1 MAVGKGMTFKMV
13 ARLVTK
19 DFEKGIGKIKRQ
31 LSIFGNFLK
40 GAFTIGSITMF
51 GKAMVEASMEFED
64 AMARVKSVSNATTEE
79 MQMMTAEARKMGETT
94 RYTAT
99 EAAKAM
105 ENLVRNGLSAQQATK
120 ALSSVLQLAQANAI
134 GLDEAAVILTNTL
147 NMFNLSV
154 NEAARVNDVLSST
167 AANTATNVSELYDA
181 LANAAPVAGVLGFSI
196 EEVNAALGALAQRGV
211 KGADAGTQLR
221 MAFVKLTDPTII
233 KKMKEHNLNID
244 EQTIKSEGL
253 AGTLK
258 KLYQAQLSMIQLND
272 IFSQKGAAGM
282 ANLIMAYQQFERVL
296 NITKNSMGTTE
307 RMFGQSMGNMNQEIK
322 VLISVWESF
331 LITMGN
337 KTSGIFVGIVRLLQN
352 LINNFKTVGGT
363 IMNLASVAVPL
374 LSKGI
379 NYLIGRWKAASAAAV
394 AAGTTMKIAMGDVI
408 GIIATLVTWVGTA
421 LVGAYNRSNAAL
433 KEANN
438 QLGETKAKWIETK
451 DELKKIYD
459 QLGPETDE
467 NTMAGIVKR
476 LCEMFPEFADII
488 SESANNTNIEGWK
501 KLKDILGDIAGY
513 QEAMETAKAQEQVY
527 KANVNKFAN
536 NLKEQD
542 DLKINKQLEQQGFT
556 PNERITI
563 FERIAEAIIKNGK
576 DTYQVYQDVR
586 KILSDY
592 NVRVNYD
599 KMTKWLDEQ
608 SNTNGVTYRYIGGKT
623 IGNTRRNNKNI
634 EGAINAQKGAD
645 AAYIDAGIKGF
656 QGLEQAFLNIAADN
670 EFYLKKGYLTQEEFE
685 DKMYDAL
692 QDFIKK
698 VNDKLPVLT
707 KENRDTLEDYKKRY
721 QGAVPGETPD
731 ERKARLEKKARLKTE
746 NESIAKQNAENLSKV
761 YDKWNKAQSKL
772 NSRLKEHF
780 INQEEYN
787 KELDKLNTEY
797 FKQASSLGTLS
808 IDDIFDKEK
817 AGKTLSSM
825 EKWYKDLY
833 EGSQKAVV
841 NTLLES
847 AANEISK
854 GIDEDIKE
862 ADKQFQSKMD
872 EYYKN
877 QKKANEIAD
886 KISSSSTPKKS
897 ERSTLF
903 DFQKSKGDI
912 MSERLDVQKDYV
924 SQIQKYIKDI
934 EDEYDTL
941 GVKSGIVEKALS
953 KWREELIKAQSEA
966 KTLEEVMNFEKIKE
980 AVADLEKEVNQT
992 ALGGLSNLANGMDR
1006 VVRGWSELS
1015 EMMQDEDTTGWDV
1028 FIGVFNEIIQMMETV
1043 SQIFDT
1049 IDQLSKLTDTLSG
1062 AQLAQLKAEN
1072 ALYSEQVGLLST
1084 ITALKAGETAA
1095 VKKDTA
1101 AKLTNA
1107 VAGRLE
1113 ASADA
1118 QSSIAGATKS
1128 GAKLPFPAN
1137 LVAIAASVGAVLAAL
1152 SSMSKFAKGGIV
1164 GGSSSVGDKNIIRA
1178 NSGEMILTKGQQST
1192 LFNAIKSGN
1201 LGSGGNVQ
1209 FKIKGTDLIGV
1220 INNTNSK
1227 MRG

>member
-1 MAVGKGMTFKMV
+1 MAGKGMTFKM
-13 ARLVTK
+13 LVQLETK
-19 DFEKGIGKIKRQ
+19 QFQRGIGKIKQQ
-31 LSIFGNFLK
+31 LSTFGNFLK

-64 AMARVKSVSNATTEE
+64 AMARVKSVCNATTEE

-221 MAFVKLTDPTII
+221 MAFVKLTDPAII

-258 KLYQAQLSMIQLND
+258 KLYQAQLSMLQLND

-296 NITKNSMGTTE
+296 NITENSMGTTE

-322 VLISVWESF
+322 VLISIWESF

-379 NYLIGRWKAASAAAV
+379 TYLVTRFKAASAAAV

-408 GIIATLVTWVGTA
+408 GIVATLVTWVGTA

-467 NTMAGIVKR
+467 RTMAGIVNR

-488 SESANNTNIEGWK
+488 SESAKNTKIEGWK
-501 KLKDILGDIAGY
+501 KLRDILGDIAEY
-513 QEAMETAKAQEQVY
+513 QEASDTKKAQQQIY
-527 KANVNKFAN
+527 NANVNKFAN
-536 NLKEQD
+536 TLQNND
-542 DLKINKQLEQQGFT
+542 RLKIDKQLKKIGFT
-556 PNERITI
+556 PNERIAI
-563 FERIAEAIIKNGK
+563 FEQISKAIIENGK
-576 DTYQVYQDVR
+576 NDYQAYQDVK
-586 KILSDY
+586 KILKDY
-592 NVRVNYD
+592 NVKFNYD
-599 KMTKWLDEQ
+599 DLEIWLDDMANPYIKGIDIAR
-608 SNTNGVTYRYIGGKT
+608 SRKTLKRNTD
-623 IGNTRRNNKNI
+623 KNI
-634 EGAINAQKGAD
+634 ENAHQAQKAMQSAD
-645 AAYIDAGIKGF
+645 STMGVTGF
-656 QGLEQAFLNIAADN
+656 RAFKEGFNNILAN
-670 EFYLKKGYLTQEEFE
+670 EEENLKKGYLTQEEFE
-685 DKMYDAL
+685 DKMYDEFQKFL
-692 QDFIKK
+692 KK
-698 VNDKLPVLT
+698 VNQLPTLL
-707 KENRDTLEDYKKRY
+707 KEDGDTLKAYQKRY

-746 NESIAKQNAENLSKV
+746 NESISKQNAENLSKV

-817 AGKTLSSM
+817 GGKTLSSM

-877 QKKANEIAD
+877 QRKANEIAD

-912 MSERLDVQKDYV
+912 LSERLDVQKDYV

-1072 ALYSEQVGLLST
+1072 ALYSEQIGLLST

-1137 LVAIAASVGAVLAAL
+1137 LVAIAAGVGAVLAAL
-1152 SSMSKFAKGGIV
+1152 ASMSKFAKGGIV
-1164 GGSSSVGDKNIIRA
+1164 GGHSSVGDKNIIRA
-1178 NSGEMILTKGQQST
+1178 NSGEMILTKGQQTT

-1201 LGSGGNVQ
+1201 LGGGGNVQ
-1209 FKIKGTDLIGV
+1209 FEIRGDKLVGCIKNYQNKIKG
-1220 INNTNSK
+1220 
-1227 MRG
+1227 

>member
-1 MAVGKGMTFKMV
+1 MAGKGMTFKM
-13 ARLVTK
+13 LVQLETK
-19 DFEKGIGKIKRQ
+19 QFQRGIGKIKQQ
-31 LSIFGNFLK
+31 LSTFGNFLK

-64 AMARVKSVSNATTEE
+64 AMARVKSVCNATTEE

-181 LANAAPVAGVLGFSI
+181 LANAAPVASVLGFNI

-221 MAFVKLTDPTII
+221 MAFVKLTDPAIL
-233 KKMKEHNLNID
+233 KKLKDYNINID
-244 EQTIKSEGL
+244 EQTIKADGL
-253 AGTLK
+253 AGTFR
-258 KLYQAQLSMIQLND
+258 KLYNAQLSMTQLVD

-296 NITKNSMGTTE
+296 NITENSMGTTE

-374 LSKGI
+374 LSKAITG
-379 NYLIGRWKAASAAAV
+379 LVQRWKAASAAAV

-408 GIIATLVTWVGTA
+408 GIVATLVTWVGTA

-467 NTMAGIVKR
+467 NTMAGIVNR

-488 SESANNTNIEGWK
+488 SESAKNTNIEGWK

-513 QEAMETAKAQEQVY
+513 QEAMETAKAQEKVY
-527 KANVNKFAN
+527 KANIRKYASNIQN
-536 NLKEQD
+536 QD
-542 DLKINKQLEQQGFT
+542 LLGIGKQLDKLGFL
-556 PNERITI
+556 PEEINAI
-563 FERIAEAIIKNGK
+563 FNQIAESIVSNNKNYYK
-576 DTYQVYQDVR
+576 AYR
-586 KILSDY
+586 EISKLLSDY
-592 NVRVNYD
+592 SVKFD
-599 KMTKWLDEQ
+599 AEALDTWLD
-608 SNTNGVTYRYIGGKT
+608 I
-623 IGNTRRNNKNI
+623 IRNNSVVKTSKRQKQWDRGEKNKYK
-634 EGAINAQKGAD
+634 EEAINAQKGAD
-645 AAYIDAGIKGF
+645 SAYVDAGLRGF
-656 QGLEQAFLNIAADN
+656 RALEQAFLNIEADN

-692 QDFIKK
+692 QYFIKK
-698 VNDKLPVLT
+698 VQDLP
-707 KENRDTLEDYKKRY
+707 TLSQADGEALQEYQKRY

-746 NESIAKQNAENLSKV
+746 NESISKQNTENLSKV

-817 AGKTLSSM
+817 GGKTLSSM

-877 QKKANEIAD
+877 QRKANEIAD

-912 MSERLDVQKDYV
+912 LSERLDVQKDYV

-1062 AQLAQLKAEN
+1062 AQLKQLKEEN
-1072 ALYSEQVGLLST
+1072 RLYGEQIGL
-1084 ITALKAGETAA
+1084 ITTLKALKGEETAA
-1095 VKKDTA
+1095 EVKDTA

-1107 VAGRLE
+1107 AAGKVE
-1113 ASADA
+1113 AKANA
-1118 QSSIAGATKS
+1118 QSSIAGAANS

-1137 LVAIAASVGAVLAAL
+1137 LVAIAAGVGAVLAAL
-1152 SSMSKFAKGGIV
+1152 ASMSKFAKGGIV

-1178 NSGEMILTKGQQST
+1178 NSGEMILTKGQQTT
-1192 LFNAIKSGN
+1192 LFNAIRSGN
-1201 LGSGGNVQ
+1201 LGSSGGEWKVR
-1209 FKIKGTDLIGV
+1209 GCDLIKV
-1220 INNTNSK
+1220 IDNTRSRMK
-1227 MRG
+1227 G

>member
-19 DFEKGIGKIKRQ
+19 DFEKAIGKMKRQ

-64 AMARVKSVSNATTEE
+64 AMARVKSVCNATTEE

-120 ALSSVLQLAQANAI
+120 TLSSVLQLAQANAI

-181 LANAAPVAGVLGFSI
+181 LANAAPVASVLGFNI

-221 MAFVKLTDPTII
+221 MAFVKLTDPAIL
-233 KKMKEHNLNID
+233 KKLKDYNINID
-244 EQTIKSEGL
+244 EQTIKADGL
-253 AGTLK
+253 AGTFR
-258 KLYQAQLSMIQLND
+258 KLYNAQLSMTQLVD

-296 NITKNSMGTTE
+296 NITENSMGTTE

-379 NYLIGRWKAASAAAV
+379 TYLVTRFKAASAAAV

-408 GIIATLVTWVGTA
+408 GIVATLVTWVGTA

-438 QLGETKAKWIETK
+438 QLGETKAKWIEAK

-467 NTMAGIVKR
+467 NTMAGIVNR

-488 SESANNTNIEGWK
+488 SESAKNTNIEGWK

-513 QEAMETAKAQEQVY
+513 QEAIDTAKAQEKVY
-527 KANVNKFAN
+527 KANIRKYASNIQN
-536 NLKEQD
+536 QD
-542 DLKINKQLEQQGFT
+542 LLGIGKQLDKLGFL
-556 PNERITI
+556 PEEINAI
-563 FERIAEAIIKNGK
+563 FNQIAESIVSNNKNYYK
-576 DTYQVYQDVR
+576 AYR
-586 KILSDY
+586 EISKLLSDY
-592 NVRVNYD
+592 SVKFD
-599 KMTKWLDEQ
+599 AEALDTWLD
-608 SNTNGVTYRYIGGKT
+608 I
-623 IGNTRRNNKNI
+623 IRNNSVVKTSKRQKQWDRGEKNKYK
-634 EGAINAQKGAD
+634 EEAINAQKGAD
-645 AAYIDAGIKGF
+645 SAYVDAGLRGF
-656 QGLEQAFLNIAADN
+656 RALEQAFLNIEADN

-685 DKMYDAL
+685 DKMYDAF

-698 VNDKLPVLT
+698 VKDLP
-707 KENRDTLEDYKKRY
+707 TLSQEDGKALQEYQKRY

-746 NESIAKQNAENLSKV
+746 NESISKQNTENLSKV

-817 AGKTLSSM
+817 GGKTLSSM

-877 QKKANEIAD
+877 QRKANEIAD

-912 MSERLDVQKDYV
+912 LSERLDVQKDYV

-1049 IDQLSKLTDTLSG
+1049 LDQLSKLTDTLSG
-1062 AQLAQLKAEN
+1062 AQLAQLEAEN
-1072 ALYSEQVGLLST
+1072 ALYSEQIGLLST
-1084 ITALKAGETAA
+1084 ITALKAGETSA

-1137 LVAIAASVGAVLAAL
+1137 LVAIAAGVGAVLAAL

-1178 NSGEMILTKGQQST
+1178 NSGEMILTKGQQTT
-1192 LFNAIKSGN
+1192 LFNAIRSGN
-1201 LGSGGNVQ
+1201 LGSSGGEWKVR
-1209 FKIKGTDLIGV
+1209 GCDLIKV
-1220 INNTNSK
+1220 IDNTRSRMK
-1227 MRG
+1227 G

>member
-19 DFEKGIGKIKRQ
+19 DFEKAIGKMKRQ

-64 AMARVKSVSNATTEE
+64 AMARVKSVCNATTEE

-181 LANAAPVAGVLGFSI
+181 LANAAPVASVLGFNI

-221 MAFVKLTDPTII
+221 MAFVKLTDPAIL
-233 KKMKEHNLNID
+233 KKLKDYNINID
-244 EQTIKSEGL
+244 EQTIKADGL
-253 AGTLK
+253 AGTFR
-258 KLYQAQLSMIQLND
+258 KLYNAQLSMTQLVD

-296 NITKNSMGTTE
+296 NITENSMGTTE

-379 NYLIGRWKAASAAAV
+379 TYLITRFKAASAAAV

-408 GIIATLVTWVGTA
+408 GIVATLVTWVGTA

-467 NTMAGIVKR
+467 RTMAGIVNR

-488 SESANNTNIEGWK
+488 SESAKNTNIEGWK

-513 QEAMETAKAQEQVY
+513 QEAIETAEAQEKVY
-527 KANVNKFAN
+527 KANIRKYASNIQN
-536 NLKEQD
+536 QD
-542 DLKINKQLEQQGFT
+542 LLGIGKQLDKLGFL
-556 PNERITI
+556 PEEINAI
-563 FERIAEAIIKNGK
+563 FNQIAESIVSNNKNYYK
-576 DTYQVYQDVR
+576 AYR
-586 KILSDY
+586 EISKLLSDY
-592 NVRVNYD
+592 SVKFD
-599 KMTKWLDEQ
+599 AEALDTWLD
-608 SNTNGVTYRYIGGKT
+608 I
-623 IGNTRRNNKNI
+623 IRNNSVVKTSKKQKQWDRGEKNKYK
-634 EGAINAQKGAD
+634 EEAINAQKGAD
-645 AAYIDAGIKGF
+645 SAYGEAGLRGF
-656 QGLEQAFLNIAADN
+656 RALEQAFLNIEADN

-685 DKMYDAL
+685 DKMYDEFQKFLTKVEKLPRLSEEDGKAL
-692 QDFIKK
+692 Q
-698 VNDKLPVLT
+698 
-707 KENRDTLEDYKKRY
+707 EYQKRY

-746 NESIAKQNAENLSKV
+746 NESISKQNTENLSKV

-817 AGKTLSSM
+817 GGKTLSSM

-877 QKKANEIAD
+877 QRKANEIAD

-912 MSERLDVQKDYV
+912 LSERLDVQKDYV

-1015 EMMQDEDTTGWDV
+1015 EMMQDEDTTGWDM

-1062 AQLAQLKAEN
+1062 AQLKQLKEEN
-1072 ALYSEQVGLLST
+1072 RLYGEQIGL
-1084 ITALKAGETAA
+1084 ITTLKALKGEETAA
-1095 VKKDTA
+1095 EVKDTA

-1107 VAGRLE
+1107 AAGKVE
-1113 ASADA
+1113 AKANA
-1118 QSSIAGATKS
+1118 QSSIAGAANS

-1137 LVAIAASVGAVLAAL
+1137 LVAIAAGVGAVLAAL
-1152 SSMSKFAKGGIV
+1152 ASMSKFAKGGIV

-1201 LGSGGNVQ
+1201 LGGGGNVQ

>member
-1 MAVGKGMTFKMV
+1 MAGKGMTFKM
-13 ARLVTK
+13 LVQLETK
-19 DFEKGIGKIKRQ
+19 QFQRGIGKIKQQ
-31 LSIFGNFLK
+31 LSTFGNFLK

-64 AMARVKSVSNATTEE
+64 AMARVKSVCNATTEE

-154 NEAARVNDVLSST
+154 NEASRVNDVLSST

-258 KLYQAQLSMIQLND
+258 KLYQAQLSMLQLND

-296 NITKNSMGTTE
+296 NITENSMGTTE

-331 LITMGN
+331 LVTMGN

-379 NYLIGRWKAASAAAV
+379 TYLITRFKAASAAAV
-394 AAGTTMKIAMGDVI
+394 AAGTTMKVAMGDVI
-408 GIIATLVTWVGTA
+408 GIVATLVTWVGTA

-459 QLGPETDE
+459 QLGPDTDE
-467 NTMAGIVKR
+467 NTMAGIVNR

-488 SESANNTNIEGWK
+488 SESAKNTNIEGWI
-501 KLKDILGDIAGY
+501 KLRDILGDIAEY
-513 QEAMETAKAQEQVY
+513 QEASDTKKAQEKVY

-536 NLKEQD
+536 TLKNND
-542 DLKINKQLEQQGFT
+542 RLKIDKQLKKIGFT
-556 PNERITI
+556 PNERIAI

-576 DTYQVYQDVR
+576 DSYQAYQDVK

-592 NVRVNYD
+592 NVKFNYD
-599 KMTKWLDEQ
+599 DLDIWLDDMTKPYTKGIDIARSRRTLKN
-608 SNTNGVTYRYIGGKT
+608 NTDKNIDNAHQAQKAMHGADSTMGVT
-623 IGNTRRNNKNI
+623 
-634 EGAINAQKGAD
+634 
-645 AAYIDAGIKGF
+645 GF
-656 QGLEQAFLNIAADN
+656 RALEQAFLNIEADN

-698 VNDKLPVLT
+698 VKDLPILSQ
-707 KENRDTLEDYKKRY
+707 EDGKALQEYQKRY

-746 NESIAKQNAENLSKV
+746 NESISKQNAENLSKV

-817 AGKTLSSM
+817 GGKTLSSM

-877 QKKANEIAD
+877 QRKANEIAD

-897 ERSTLF
+897 DRSTLF

-912 MSERLDVQKDYV
+912 LSENLDVQKDYV

-941 GVKSGIVEKALS
+941 GVKSGIVERALA

-1006 VVRGWSELS
+1006 IVRGWSELS

-1062 AQLAQLKAEN
+1062 AQLKQLKEEN
-1072 ALYSEQVGLLST
+1072 RLYGEQIGL
-1084 ITALKAGETAA
+1084 ITALKTLKGEETAA
-1095 VKKDTA
+1095 EVKDTA

-1107 VAGRLE
+1107 AAGKVE
-1113 ASADA
+1113 AKANA
-1118 QSSIAGATKS
+1118 QSSIAGAANS

-1137 LVAIAASVGAVLAAL
+1137 LVAIAAGVGAVLAAL
-1152 SSMSKFAKGGIV
+1152 ASMSKFAKGGIV

-1178 NSGEMILTKGQQST
+1178 NSGEMILTKGQQTT

-1201 LGSGGNVQ
+1201 LGGGGNVQ
-1209 FKIKGTDLIGV
+1209 FEIRGDKLVGCIK
-1220 INNTNSK
+1220 NYQNK

>member
-19 DFEKGIGKIKRQ
+19 DFEKGIGKLKRQ

-64 AMARVKSVSNATTEE
+64 AMARVKSVCNATTEE

-147 NMFNLSV
+147 NMFNLNV

-258 KLYQAQLSMIQLND
+258 KLYQAQLSMLQLND

-296 NITKNSMGTTE
+296 NITENSMGTTE

-331 LITMGN
+331 LVTMGN

-379 NYLIGRWKAASAAAV
+379 TYLITRFKAASAAAV

-408 GIIATLVTWVGTA
+408 GIVATLVTWVGTA

-467 NTMAGIVKR
+467 RTMAGIVNR

-501 KLKDILGDIAGY
+501 KLKDVLGDIAGY
-513 QEAMETAKAQEQVY
+513 QEAIETAEAQEKVY
-527 KANVNKFAN
+527 KANIRKYASNIQN
-536 NLKEQD
+536 QD
-542 DLKINKQLEQQGFT
+542 LLGIGKQLDKLGFL
-556 PNERITI
+556 PEEINAI
-563 FERIAEAIIKNGK
+563 FNQIAESIVSNNKEYYKAYREISKL
-576 DTYQVYQDVR
+576 
-586 KILSDY
+586 LSDY
-592 NVRVNYD
+592 SVKFD
-599 KMTKWLDEQ
+599 AEALDTWLD
-608 SNTNGVTYRYIGGKT
+608 I
-623 IGNTRRNNKNI
+623 IRNNSVVKTSKKQEQWDRGEKNKYK
-634 EGAINAQKGAD
+634 EEAINAQKGAD
-645 AAYIDAGIKGF
+645 SAYGEAGLRGF
-656 QGLEQAFLNIAADN
+656 RGLETAFLNIEADN

-685 DKMYDAL
+685 DKMYDEFQKFLTKVEKLPRLSEEDGKAL
-692 QDFIKK
+692 Q
-698 VNDKLPVLT
+698 
-707 KENRDTLEDYKKRY
+707 EYQKRY

-746 NESIAKQNAENLSKV
+746 NESISKQNAENLSKV

-797 FKQASSLGTLS
+797 FKQASGLGTLS

-817 AGKTLSSM
+817 SGKALSAM

-877 QKKANEIAD
+877 QRKANEIAD

-897 ERSTLF
+897 DRSTLF

-912 MSERLDVQKDYV
+912 MSENLDVQKDYV

-1006 VVRGWSELS
+1006 IVRGWSELS

-1062 AQLAQLKAEN
+1062 AQLKQLKEEN
-1072 ALYSEQVGLLST
+1072 RLYGEQIGL
-1084 ITALKAGETAA
+1084 ITTLKALKGEETAA
-1095 VKKDTA
+1095 EVKDTA

-1107 VAGRLE
+1107 AAGKVE
-1113 ASADA
+1113 AKANA
-1118 QSSIAGATKS
+1118 QSSIAGAANS

-1137 LVAIAASVGAVLAAL
+1137 LVAIAAGVGAVLAAL
-1152 SSMSKFAKGGIV
+1152 ASMSKFAKGGIV

-1178 NSGEMILTKGQQST
+1178 NSGEMILTKGQQTT

-1201 LGSGGNVQ
+1201 LGGGGNVQ
-1209 FKIKGTDLIGV
+1209 FEIRGDKLVGCIK
-1220 INNTNSK
+1220 NYQNK
-1227 MRG
+1227 MKG

>member
-19 DFEKGIGKIKRQ
+19 DFEKGIGKLKRQ

-64 AMARVKSVSNATTEE
+64 AMARVKSVCNATTEE

-147 NMFNLSV
+147 NMFNLNV

-167 AANTATNVSELYDA
+167 AANTATNVAELYDA
-181 LANAAPVAGVLGFSI
+181 LANAAPVASVLGFNI

-221 MAFVKLTDPTII
+221 MAFVKLTDPTIL
-233 KKMKEHNLNID
+233 KKLKDYNINID
-244 EQTIKSEGL
+244 EQTIKADGL
-253 AGTLK
+253 AGTFR
-258 KLYQAQLSMIQLND
+258 KLYNAQLSMTQLVD

-296 NITKNSMGTTE
+296 NITENSMGTTE

-379 NYLIGRWKAASAAAV
+379 TYLITRFKAASAAAV

-408 GIIATLVTWVGTA
+408 GIVATLVTWVGTA

-451 DELKKIYD
+451 NELKKIYD

-467 NTMAGIVKR
+467 NTMAGIVNR

-488 SESANNTNIEGWK
+488 SESANNTNIDGWK

-513 QEAMETAKAQEQVY
+513 QEAIDTAKAQEKVY
-527 KANVNKFAN
+527 KANIRKYASNIQN
-536 NLKEQD
+536 QD
-542 DLKINKQLEQQGFT
+542 LLGIGKQLEKLGFL
-556 PNERITI
+556 PEEINEI
-563 FERIAEAIIKNGK
+563 FNQIAESIVSNNKEYYKAYHEIKK
-576 DTYQVYQDVR
+576 L
-586 KILSDY
+586 LSDY
-592 NVRVNYD
+592 SVKFDLEALN
-599 KMTKWLDEQ
+599 TWLD
-608 SNTNGVTYRYIGGKT
+608 I
-623 IGNTRRNNKNI
+623 IRNNSVVKTSKKQKQWDRGEKNKYK
-634 EGAINAQKGAD
+634 EEAINAQKGAD
-645 AAYIDAGIKGF
+645 SAYGEAGLRGF
-656 QGLEQAFLNIAADN
+656 RGLEQAFLNIEADN

-685 DKMYDAL
+685 DKMYDEFQKFLTKVEKLPRLSEEDGKAL
-692 QDFIKK
+692 Q
-698 VNDKLPVLT
+698 
-707 KENRDTLEDYKKRY
+707 EYQKRY

-731 ERKARLEKKARLKTE
+731 ERKARLEKKARLKAE
-746 NESIAKQNAENLSKV
+746 NESISKQNAENLSKV

-797 FKQASSLGTLS
+797 FKQTSSLGTLS

-817 AGKTLSSM
+817 GGKTLSSM

-872 EYYKN
+872 DYYKN
-877 QKKANEIAD
+877 QRKANEIAD

-912 MSERLDVQKDYV
+912 MSENLDVQKDYV

-1062 AQLAQLKAEN
+1062 AQLAQLEAEN
-1072 ALYSEQVGLLST
+1072 ALYSEQIGLLST

-1137 LVAIAASVGAVLAAL
+1137 LVAIAAGVGAVLAAL

-1178 NSGEMILTKGQQST
+1178 NSGEMILTKGQQTT
-1192 LFNAIKSGN
+1192 LFNAIRSGN
-1201 LGSGGNVQ
+1201 LGSSGGEWKVR
-1209 FKIKGTDLIGV
+1209 GCDLIKV
-1220 INNTNSK
+1220 IDNTRSRMK
-1227 MRG
+1227 G

>member
-1 MAVGKGMTFKMV
+1 MAGKGMTFKM
-13 ARLVTK
+13 LVQLETK
-19 DFEKGIGKIKRQ
+19 QFQRGIGKIKQQ
-31 LSIFGNFLK
+31 LSTFGNFLK

-64 AMARVKSVSNATTEE
+64 AMARVKSVCNATTEE

-154 NEAARVNDVLSST
+154 NEAGRVNDVLSST
-167 AANTATNVSELYDA
+167 AANTATNVAELYDA

-258 KLYQAQLSMIQLND
+258 KLYQAQLSMLQLND

-296 NITKNSMGTTE
+296 NITENSMGTTE

-331 LITMGN
+331 LVTMGN

-374 LSKGI
+374 LSKAITG
-379 NYLIGRWKAASAAAV
+379 LVQRWKAASAAAV

-459 QLGPETDE
+459 QLGPDTDE

-488 SESANNTNIEGWK
+488 SESAKNTNIEGWK
-501 KLKDILGDIAGY
+501 KLRDILGDIAEY
-513 QEAMETAKAQEQVY
+513 QEASDTKKAQQQVY
-527 KANVNKFAN
+527 NANVNKFAN
-536 NLKEQD
+536 TLKNND
-542 DLKINKQLEQQGFT
+542 RLKIDKQLKKIGFT
-556 PNERITI
+556 PNERIAI

-576 DTYQVYQDVR
+576 DSYQAYQDVN
-586 KILSDY
+586 KILKDY
-592 NVRVNYD
+592 NVKFNYD
-599 KMTKWLDEQ
+599 DLDIWLDDMTKPYTKGIDIARSRRTLK
-608 SNTNGVTYRYIGGKT
+608 SNTDKNIDNAHQAQKAMHGADSTMGVT
-623 IGNTRRNNKNI
+623 
-634 EGAINAQKGAD
+634 
-645 AAYIDAGIKGF
+645 GF
-656 QGLEQAFLNIAADN
+656 RALEQAFLNIEADN

-698 VNDKLPVLT
+698 VKDLPTLS
-707 KENRDTLEDYKKRY
+707 KEDGDTLKAYQKRY
-721 QGAVPGETPD
+721 QGAVPGETLD

-817 AGKTLSSM
+817 GGKTLSSM

-877 QKKANEIAD
+877 QRKANEIAD

-897 ERSTLF
+897 DRSTLF

-912 MSERLDVQKDYV
+912 LSERLDVQKDYV

-941 GVKSGIVEKALS
+941 GVKSGIVEKALA

-980 AVADLEKEVNQT
+980 AVADLEKEVNQAT
-992 ALGGLSNLANGMDR
+992 LGGLSNLANGMDR
-1006 VVRGWSELS
+1006 IVRGWSELS
-1015 EMMQDEDTTGWDV
+1015 EMMQDEDTSSWDV
-1028 FIGVFNEIIQMMETV
+1028 FIGVFNEIIQMIETV

-1049 IDQLSKLTDTLSG
+1049 IDQLSKLTDTLSD
-1062 AQLAQLKAEN
+1062 AQLKQLKEEN
-1072 ALYSEQVGLLST
+1072 RLYGEQIGL
-1084 ITALKAGETAA
+1084 ITTLKALKGEETAA
-1095 VKKDTA
+1095 EVKDTA

-1107 VAGRLE
+1107 AAGKVE
-1113 ASADA
+1113 AKANA
-1118 QSSIAGATKS
+1118 QSSIAGAANS

-1137 LVAIAASVGAVLAAL
+1137 LVAIAAGVGAVLAAL
-1152 SSMSKFAKGGIV
+1152 ASMSKFAKGGIV

-1178 NSGEMILTKGQQST
+1178 NSGEMILTKGQQTT

-1201 LGSGGNVQ
+1201 LGGGGNVQ

-1227 MRG
+1227 IRG

>member
-19 DFEKGIGKIKRQ
+19 DFEKAIGKMKRQ

-64 AMARVKSVSNATTEE
+64 AMARVKSVCNATTEE

-120 ALSSVLQLAQANAI
+120 TLSSVLQLAQANAI

-181 LANAAPVAGVLGFSI
+181 LANAAPVASVLGFNI

-221 MAFVKLTDPTII
+221 MAFVKLTDPAIL
-233 KKMKEHNLNID
+233 KKLKDYNINID
-244 EQTIKSEGL
+244 EQTIKADGL
-253 AGTLK
+253 AGTFR
-258 KLYQAQLSMIQLND
+258 KLYNAQLSMTQLVD

-296 NITKNSMGTTE
+296 NITENSMGTTE

-379 NYLIGRWKAASAAAV
+379 TYLITRFKAASAAAV

-408 GIIATLVTWVGTA
+408 GIVATLVTWVGTA

-467 NTMAGIVKR
+467 RTMAGIVNR

-488 SESANNTNIEGWK
+488 SESAKNTNIEGWK

-513 QEAMETAKAQEQVY
+513 QEAIDTAKAQEKVY
-527 KANVNKFAN
+527 KANIRKYASNIQN
-536 NLKEQD
+536 QD
-542 DLKINKQLEQQGFT
+542 LLGIGKQLDKLGFL
-556 PNERITI
+556 PEEINAI
-563 FERIAEAIIKNGK
+563 FNQIAESIVSNNKNYYK
-576 DTYQVYQDVR
+576 AYR
-586 KILSDY
+586 EISKLLSDY
-592 NVRVNYD
+592 SVKFD
-599 KMTKWLDEQ
+599 AEALDTWLD
-608 SNTNGVTYRYIGGKT
+608 I
-623 IGNTRRNNKNI
+623 IRNNSVVKTSKRQKQWDRGEKNRYK
-634 EGAINAQKGAD
+634 EEAINAQKGAD
-645 AAYIDAGIKGF
+645 SAYVDAGLRGF
-656 QGLEQAFLNIAADN
+656 RALEQAFLNIEADN

-685 DKMYDAL
+685 DKMYDAF

-698 VNDKLPVLT
+698 VKDLP
-707 KENRDTLEDYKKRY
+707 TLSQEDGKALQEYQKRY

-746 NESIAKQNAENLSKV
+746 NESISKQNTENLSKV

-817 AGKTLSSM
+817 GGKTLSSM

-877 QKKANEIAD
+877 QRKANEIAD

-912 MSERLDVQKDYV
+912 LSERLDVQKDYV

-1049 IDQLSKLTDTLSG
+1049 LDQLSKLTDTLSG
-1062 AQLAQLKAEN
+1062 AQLAQLEAEN
-1072 ALYSEQVGLLST
+1072 ALYSEQIGLLST
-1084 ITALKAGETAA
+1084 ITALKAGETSA

-1178 NSGEMILTKGQQST
+1178 NSGEMILTKGQQTT
-1192 LFNAIKSGN
+1192 LFNAIRSGN
-1201 LGSGGNVQ
+1201 LGSSGGEWKVR
-1209 FKIKGTDLIGV
+1209 GCDLIKV
-1220 INNTNSK
+1220 IDNTRSRMK
-1227 MRG
+1227 G

>member
-19 DFEKGIGKIKRQ
+19 DFEKGIGKLKRQ

-64 AMARVKSVSNATTEE
+64 AMARVKSVCNATTEE

-105 ENLVRNGLSAQQATK
+105 ENLVRNGLSAEQATK

-181 LANAAPVAGVLGFSI
+181 LANAAPVASVLGFNI

-221 MAFVKLTDPTII
+221 MAFVKLTDPAIL
-233 KKMKEHNLNID
+233 KKLKDYNINID
-244 EQTIKSEGL
+244 EQTIKADGL
-253 AGTLK
+253 AGTFR
-258 KLYQAQLSMIQLND
+258 KLYNAQLSMTQLVD

-296 NITKNSMGTTE
+296 NITENSMGTTE

-379 NYLIGRWKAASAAAV
+379 TYLITRFKAASAAAV

-408 GIIATLVTWVGTA
+408 GIVATLVTWVGTA

-467 NTMAGIVKR
+467 RTMAGIVKR

-513 QEAMETAKAQEQVY
+513 QEAIDTAKAQEKVY
-527 KANVNKFAN
+527 KANIRKYASNIQN
-536 NLKEQD
+536 QD
-542 DLKINKQLEQQGFT
+542 LLGIGKQLEKLGFL
-556 PNERITI
+556 PEEINAI
-563 FERIAEAIIKNGK
+563 FNQIAESIVSNNKNYYKAYNEIKK
-576 DTYQVYQDVR
+576 L
-586 KILSDY
+586 LSDY
-592 NVRVNYD
+592 SVKFD
-599 KMTKWLDEQ
+599 LEALDTWLD
-608 SNTNGVTYRYIGGKT
+608 I
-623 IGNTRRNNKNI
+623 IRNNSVVKTSKKQKQWDRGEKNKYK
-634 EGAINAQKGAD
+634 EEAINAQKGAD
-645 AAYIDAGIKGF
+645 SAYGEAGLRGF
-656 QGLEQAFLNIAADN
+656 RGLEQAFLNIEADN

-685 DKMYDAL
+685 DKMYDEFQKFLKKVEKLPRLSEEDGKAL
-692 QDFIKK
+692 Q
-698 VNDKLPVLT
+698 
-707 KENRDTLEDYKKRY
+707 EYQKRY

-817 AGKTLSSM
+817 GGKTLSSM

-877 QKKANEIAD
+877 QRKANEIAD

-897 ERSTLF
+897 DRSTLF

-912 MSERLDVQKDYV
+912 LSERLDVQKDYV

-1062 AQLAQLKAEN
+1062 AQLKQLEEENRLYGEQIGLITTLKA
-1072 ALYSEQVGLLST
+1072 
-1084 ITALKAGETAA
+1084 LKGEETAA
-1095 VKKDTA
+1095 EVKDTA

-1107 VAGRLE
+1107 AAGKVE
-1113 ASADA
+1113 AKANA
-1118 QSSIAGATKS
+1118 QSSIAGAANS

-1137 LVAIAASVGAVLAAL
+1137 LVAIAAGVGAVLAAL
-1152 SSMSKFAKGGIV
+1152 ASMSKFAKGGIV

-1201 LGSGGNVQ
+1201 LGGGGNVQ

>member
-19 DFEKGIGKIKRQ
+19 DFEKGIGKLKRQ

-64 AMARVKSVSNATTEE
+64 AMARVKSVCNATTEE

-147 NMFNLSV
+147 NMFNLNV

-167 AANTATNVSELYDA
+167 AANTATNVAELYDA
-181 LANAAPVAGVLGFSI
+181 LANAAPVASVLGFNI

-221 MAFVKLTDPTII
+221 MAFVKLTDPTIL
-233 KKMKEHNLNID
+233 KKLKDYNINID
-244 EQTIKSEGL
+244 EQTIKADGL
-253 AGTLK
+253 AGTFR
-258 KLYQAQLSMIQLND
+258 KLYNAQLSMTQLVD

-296 NITKNSMGTTE
+296 NITENSMGTTE

-379 NYLIGRWKAASAAAV
+379 TYLITRFKAASAAAV

-408 GIIATLVTWVGTA
+408 GIVATLVTWVGTA

-467 NTMAGIVKR
+467 NTMAGIVNR

-488 SESANNTNIEGWK
+488 SESANNTNIDGWK

-513 QEAMETAKAQEQVY
+513 QEAIDTAKAQEKVY
-527 KANVNKFAN
+527 KANIRKYASNIQN
-536 NLKEQD
+536 QD
-542 DLKINKQLEQQGFT
+542 LLGIGKQLEKLGFL
-556 PNERITI
+556 PEEINAI
-563 FERIAEAIIKNGK
+563 FNQIAESIVSNNKNYYK
-576 DTYQVYQDVR
+576 AYR
-586 KILSDY
+586 EINKLLSDY
-592 NVRVNYD
+592 SVKFD
-599 KMTKWLDEQ
+599 AEALDTWLD
-608 SNTNGVTYRYIGGKT
+608 I
-623 IGNTRRNNKNI
+623 IRNNSVVKTSKKQKQWDRGEKNKYK
-634 EGAINAQKGAD
+634 EEAINAQKGAD
-645 AAYIDAGIKGF
+645 SAYGEAGLRGF
-656 QGLEQAFLNIAADN
+656 RGLETAFLNIEADN

-685 DKMYDAL
+685 DKMYDEFQKFLTKVEKLPRLSEEDGKAL
-692 QDFIKK
+692 Q
-698 VNDKLPVLT
+698 
-707 KENRDTLEDYKKRY
+707 EYQKRY

-731 ERKARLEKKARLKTE
+731 ERKARLEKKARLKAE

-817 AGKTLSSM
+817 GGKTLSSM

-877 QKKANEIAD
+877 QRKANEIAD

-912 MSERLDVQKDYV
+912 MSENLDVQKDYV

-1062 AQLAQLKAEN
+1062 AQLAQLEAEN
-1072 ALYSEQVGLLST
+1072 ALYSEQIGLLST

-1137 LVAIAASVGAVLAAL
+1137 LVAIAAGVGAVLAAL

-1178 NSGEMILTKGQQST
+1178 NSGEMILTKGQQTT
-1192 LFNAIKSGN
+1192 LFNAIRSGN
-1201 LGSGGNVQ
+1201 LGSSGGEWKVR
-1209 FKIKGTDLIGV
+1209 GCDLIKV
-1220 INNTNSK
+1220 IDNTRSRMK
-1227 MRG
+1227 G

>member
-1 MAVGKGMTFKMV
+1 MTFKM
-13 ARLVTK
+13 LVQLETK
-19 DFEKGIGKIKRQ
+19 QFQRGIGKIKQQ
-31 LSIFGNFLK
+31 LSTFGNFLK

-64 AMARVKSVSNATTEE
+64 AMARVKSVCNATTEE

-120 ALSSVLQLAQANAI
+120 TLSSVLQLAQANAI

-181 LANAAPVAGVLGFSI
+181 LANAAPVASVLGFSI

-221 MAFVKLTDPTII
+221 MAFVKLTDPAIL
-233 KKMKEHNLNID
+233 KKLKDYNINID
-244 EQTIKSEGL
+244 EQTIKADGL
-253 AGTLK
+253 AGTFR
-258 KLYQAQLSMIQLND
+258 KLYNAQLSMTQLVD

-282 ANLIMAYQQFERVL
+282 ANLLMAYQQFERVL
-296 NITKNSMGTTE
+296 NITENSMGTTE

-374 LSKGI
+374 LSKAITG
-379 NYLIGRWKAASAAAV
+379 LVQRWKAASAAAV

-408 GIIATLVTWVGTA
+408 GIVATLVTWVGTA

-467 NTMAGIVKR
+467 RTMAGIVNR

-488 SESANNTNIEGWK
+488 SESAKNTNIEGWK

-513 QEAMETAKAQEQVY
+513 QEAIDTAKAQEQVY
-527 KANVNKFAN
+527 KANIRKYASNIQN
-536 NLKEQD
+536 QD
-542 DLKINKQLEQQGFT
+542 LLGIGKQLDKLGFL
-556 PNERITI
+556 PEEINAI
-563 FERIAEAIIKNGK
+563 FNQIAESIVSNNKNYYK
-576 DTYQVYQDVR
+576 AYR
-586 KILSDY
+586 EISKLLSDY
-592 NVRVNYD
+592 SVKFD
-599 KMTKWLDEQ
+599 AEALDTWLD
-608 SNTNGVTYRYIGGKT
+608 I
-623 IGNTRRNNKNI
+623 IRNNSVVKTSKRQKQWDRGEKNKYK
-634 EGAINAQKGAD
+634 EEAINAQKGAD
-645 AAYIDAGIKGF
+645 SAYVDAGLRGF
-656 QGLEQAFLNIAADN
+656 RALEQAFLNIEADN

-698 VNDKLPVLT
+698 VKDLP
-707 KENRDTLEDYKKRY
+707 TLSQEDGKALQEYQKRY

-746 NESIAKQNAENLSKV
+746 NESISKQNTENLSKV

-817 AGKTLSSM
+817 GGKTLSSM

-877 QKKANEIAD
+877 QRKANEIAD

-912 MSERLDVQKDYV
+912 LSERLDVQKDYV

-1062 AQLAQLKAEN
+1062 AQLAQLEAEN
-1072 ALYSEQVGLLST
+1072 ALYSEQIGLLST
-1084 ITALKAGETAA
+1084 ITALKAGETSA

-1137 LVAIAASVGAVLAAL
+1137 LVAIAAGVGAVLAAL
-1152 SSMSKFAKGGIV
+1152 ASMSKFAKGGIV

-1201 LGSGGNVQ
+1201 LGGGGNVQ

>member
-19 DFEKGIGKIKRQ
+19 DFEKGIGKLKRQ

-64 AMARVKSVSNATTEE
+64 AMARVKSVCNATTEE

-147 NMFNLSV
+147 NMFNLNV

-167 AANTATNVSELYDA
+167 AANTATNVAELYDA

-221 MAFVKLTDPTII
+221 MAFVKLTDPAII

-258 KLYQAQLSMIQLND
+258 KLYQAQLSMLQLND

-296 NITKNSMGTTE
+296 NITENSMGTTE

-379 NYLIGRWKAASAAAV
+379 TYLITRFKAASAAAV

-408 GIIATLVTWVGTA
+408 GIVATLVTWVGTA

-451 DELKKIYD
+451 NELKKIYD

-467 NTMAGIVKR
+467 NTMAGIVNR

-488 SESANNTNIEGWK
+488 SESAKNTNIEGWK
-501 KLKDILGDIAGY
+501 KLKDILGDIEGY

-556 PNERITI
+556 PNERIAI

-576 DTYQVYQDVR
+576 DSYQAYQDVN

-599 KMTKWLDEQ
+599 KLEKWLDQQ

-645 AAYIDAGIKGF
+645 AAYGEAGLRGF
-656 QGLEQAFLNIAADN
+656 RGLEQAFLNIEADN

-692 QDFIKK
+692 QEFLKK
-698 VNDKLPVLT
+698 VKDLPRLS
-707 KENRDTLEDYKKRY
+707 EEDGKALQEYQKRY

-817 AGKTLSSM
+817 GGKTLSSM

-877 QKKANEIAD
+877 QRKANEIAD

-897 ERSTLF
+897 DRSTLF

-912 MSERLDVQKDYV
+912 LSEKLDVQKDYV

-1015 EMMQDEDTTGWDV
+1015 EMMQDEDTTGWDA

-1062 AQLAQLKAEN
+1062 AQLKQLKEEN
-1072 ALYSEQVGLLST
+1072 RLYGEQIGL
-1084 ITALKAGETAA
+1084 ITTLKALKGEETAA
-1095 VKKDTA
+1095 EVKDTA

-1107 VAGRLE
+1107 AAGKVE
-1113 ASADA
+1113 AKANA
-1118 QSSIAGATKS
+1118 QSSIAGAANS

-1137 LVAIAASVGAVLAAL
+1137 LVAIAAGVGAVLAAL
-1152 SSMSKFAKGGIV
+1152 ASMSKFAKGGIV

-1201 LGSGGNVQ
+1201 LGGGGNVQ
-1209 FKIKGTDLIGV
+1209 FELRGDKLVGCIKNYQNKIKG
-1220 INNTNSK
+1220 
-1227 MRG
+1227 

>member
-19 DFEKGIGKIKRQ
+19 DFEKGIGKLKRQ

-64 AMARVKSVSNATTEE
+64 AMARVKSVCNATTEE

-105 ENLVRNGLSAQQATK
+105 ENLVRNGLSAEQATK

-181 LANAAPVAGVLGFSI
+181 LANAAPVASVLGFSI

-221 MAFVKLTDPTII
+221 MAFVKLTDPAIL
-233 KKMKEHNLNID
+233 KKLKEYNINID
-244 EQTIKSEGL
+244 EQTIKADGL
-253 AGTLK
+253 AGTFR
-258 KLYQAQLSMIQLND
+258 KLYNAQLSMTQLVD

-296 NITKNSMGTTE
+296 NITENSMGTTE

-379 NYLIGRWKAASAAAV
+379 NYLVTRFKAASAAAV

-408 GIIATLVTWVGTA
+408 GIVATLVTWVGTA

-451 DELKKIYD
+451 NELKKIYD

-467 NTMAGIVKR
+467 NTMAGIVNR

-488 SESANNTNIEGWK
+488 SESAKNTNIEGWK

-513 QEAMETAKAQEQVY
+513 QEAIDTAKAQEQVY
-527 KANVNKFAN
+527 KANIRKYASNIQN
-536 NLKEQD
+536 QD
-542 DLKINKQLEQQGFT
+542 LLGIGKQLDKLGFL
-556 PNERITI
+556 PEEINAI
-563 FERIAEAIIKNGK
+563 FNQIAESIVSNNKNYYKAYNEIKK
-576 DTYQVYQDVR
+576 L
-586 KILSDY
+586 LSDY
-592 NVRVNYD
+592 SVKFD
-599 KMTKWLDEQ
+599 LEALDTWLD
-608 SNTNGVTYRYIGGKT
+608 I
-623 IGNTRRNNKNI
+623 IRNNSVVKTSKKQKQWDRGEKNKYK
-634 EGAINAQKGAD
+634 EEAINAQKGAD
-645 AAYIDAGIKGF
+645 SAYGEAGLRGF
-656 QGLEQAFLNIAADN
+656 RALEQAFLNIEADN

-698 VNDKLPVLT
+698 VKDLP
-707 KENRDTLEDYKKRY
+707 TLSQEDGKALQEYQKRF

-746 NESIAKQNAENLSKV
+746 NESISKQNTENLSKV

-817 AGKTLSSM
+817 GGKTLSSM

-877 QKKANEIAD
+877 QRKANEIAD

-912 MSERLDVQKDYV
+912 LSERLDVQKDYV

-1062 AQLAQLKAEN
+1062 AQLAQLEAEN
-1072 ALYSEQVGLLST
+1072 ALYSEQIGLLST

-1137 LVAIAASVGAVLAAL
+1137 LVAIAAGVGAVLAAL
-1152 SSMSKFAKGGIV
+1152 ASMSKFAKGGIV

-1201 LGSGGNVQ
+1201 LGGGGNVQ

>member
-64 AMARVKSVSNATTEE
+64 AMARVKSVCNATTEE

-147 NMFNLSV
+147 NMFNLNV

-181 LANAAPVAGVLGFSI
+181 LANAAPVASVLGFNI

-221 MAFVKLTDPTII
+221 MAFVKLTDPAIL
-233 KKMKEHNLNID
+233 KKLKDYNINID
-244 EQTIKSEGL
+244 EQTIKADGL
-253 AGTLK
+253 AGTFR
-258 KLYQAQLSMIQLND
+258 KLYNAQLSMTQLVD

-296 NITKNSMGTTE
+296 NITENSMGTTE

-379 NYLIGRWKAASAAAV
+379 TYLITRFKAASAAAV

-408 GIIATLVTWVGTA
+408 GIVATLVTWVGTA

-451 DELKKIYD
+451 NELKKIYD

-467 NTMAGIVKR
+467 RTMAGIVNK

-488 SESANNTNIEGWK
+488 SESAKNTNIEGWK
-501 KLKDILGDIAGY
+501 KLKDVLGDIAGY
-513 QEAMETAKAQEQVY
+513 QEAIETAEAQEKVY
-527 KANVNKFAN
+527 KANIRKYASNIQN
-536 NLKEQD
+536 QD
-542 DLKINKQLEQQGFT
+542 LLGIGKQLDKLGFL
-556 PNERITI
+556 PEEINEI
-563 FERIAEAIIKNGK
+563 FNQIAESIVSNNKNYYEAYNEIKK
-576 DTYQVYQDVR
+576 L
-586 KILSDY
+586 LSDY
-592 NVRVNYD
+592 SVKFD
-599 KMTKWLDEQ
+599 LEALDTWLD
-608 SNTNGVTYRYIGGKT
+608 I
-623 IGNTRRNNKNI
+623 IRNNSVVKTSKKQKQWDRGEKNKYK
-634 EGAINAQKGAD
+634 EEAINAQKGAD
-645 AAYIDAGIKGF
+645 SAYGEAGLRGF
-656 QGLEQAFLNIAADN
+656 RGLETAFLNIEADN

-685 DKMYDAL
+685 DKMYDEFQKFLTKVEKLPRLSEEDGKAL
-692 QDFIKK
+692 Q
-698 VNDKLPVLT
+698 
-707 KENRDTLEDYKKRY
+707 EYQKRY

-746 NESIAKQNAENLSKV
+746 NESISKQNAENLSKV

-817 AGKTLSSM
+817 GGKTLSSM

-847 AANEISK
+847 ATNEISK

-877 QKKANEIAD
+877 QRKANEIAD

-912 MSERLDVQKDYV
+912 LSERLDVQKDYV

-941 GVKSGIVEKALS
+941 GVKSGIVERALA

-1015 EMMQDEDTTGWDV
+1015 EMMQDEDTSSWDV

-1062 AQLAQLKAEN
+1062 AQLKQLKEEN
-1072 ALYSEQVGLLST
+1072 RLYGEQIGL
-1084 ITALKAGETAA
+1084 ITTLKALKGEETAA
-1095 VKKDTA
+1095 EVKDTA

-1107 VAGRLE
+1107 AAGKVE
-1113 ASADA
+1113 AKANA
-1118 QSSIAGATKS
+1118 QSSIAGAANS

-1137 LVAIAASVGAVLAAL
+1137 LVAIAAGVGAVLAAL
-1152 SSMSKFAKGGIV
+1152 ASMSKFAKGGIV

-1178 NSGEMILTKGQQST
+1178 NSGEMILTKGQQTT

-1201 LGSGGNVQ
+1201 LGGGGNVQ

>member
-19 DFEKGIGKIKRQ
+19 DFEKGIGKMKRQ

-64 AMARVKSVSNATTEE
+64 AMARVKSICNATTEE

-147 NMFNLSV
+147 NMFNLNA

-221 MAFVKLTDPTII
+221 MAFVKLTDPSII

-258 KLYQAQLSMIQLND
+258 KLYQAQLSMLQLND

-296 NITKNSMGTTE
+296 NITENSMGTTE

-379 NYLIGRWKAASAAAV
+379 TYLITRFKAASAAAV

-408 GIIATLVTWVGTA
+408 GIVATLVTWVGTA

-451 DELKKIYD
+451 NELKKIYD
-459 QLGPETDE
+459 QLGPDTDE

-513 QEAMETAKAQEQVY
+513 QEAIDTAKAQEKVHKANIRKYASNIQNQDLLGIGKQLDKLGFLPEEINAIFNQIAESIVSNNKNYY
-527 KANVNKFAN
+527 KAYREISK
-536 NLKEQD
+536 L
-542 DLKINKQLEQQGFT
+542 
-556 PNERITI
+556 
-563 FERIAEAIIKNGK
+563 
-576 DTYQVYQDVR
+576 
-586 KILSDY
+586 LSDY
-592 NVRVNYD
+592 SVKFD
-599 KMTKWLDEQ
+599 AEALDTWLD
-608 SNTNGVTYRYIGGKT
+608 I
-623 IGNTRRNNKNI
+623 IRNNSVVKTSKRQKQWDRGEKNKYK
-634 EGAINAQKGAD
+634 EEAINAQKGAD
-645 AAYIDAGIKGF
+645 SAYVDAGLRGF
-656 QGLEQAFLNIAADN
+656 RGLETAFLNIEADN

-698 VNDKLPVLT
+698 VKDLP
-707 KENRDTLEDYKKRY
+707 TLSQEDGKALQEYQKRY

-731 ERKARLEKKARLKTE
+731 ERKARLENKARLKTE

-817 AGKTLSSM
+817 GGKTLSSM

-847 AANEISK
+847 AAKEISK
-854 GIDEDIKE
+854 GIDEEIKE

-912 MSERLDVQKDYV
+912 LSENLDVQKNYV

-941 GVKSGIVEKALS
+941 GVKSGIVERALA

-1015 EMMQDEDTTGWDV
+1015 EMMQDEDTDGWDM

-1062 AQLAQLKAEN
+1062 AQLAQLEAEN
-1072 ALYSEQVGLLST
+1072 ALYSEQIGLLST

-1095 VKKDTA
+1095 VNKDTA

-1107 VAGRLE
+1107 AAGKLE
-1113 ASADA
+1113 ASANA
-1118 QSSIAGATKS
+1118 QSSIAGAANS
-1128 GAKLPFPAN
+1128 GAKLPFPWN
-1137 LVAIAASVGAVLAAL
+1137 LVAIAAGVGAVLAAL
-1152 SSMSKFAKGGIV
+1152 ASMSKFANGGIV

-1201 LGSGGNVQ
+1201 LGGGGNVQ
-1209 FKIKGTDLIGV
+1209 FELRGDKLVGCIK
-1220 INNTNSK
+1220 NYQNK

>member
-19 DFEKGIGKIKRQ
+19 DFEKGIGKLKRQ

-64 AMARVKSVSNATTEE
+64 AMARVKSVCNATTEE

-147 NMFNLSV
+147 NMFNLNV

-167 AANTATNVSELYDA
+167 AANTATNVAELYDA
-181 LANAAPVAGVLGFSI
+181 LANAAPVASVLGFNI

-221 MAFVKLTDPTII
+221 MAFVKLTDPAIL
-233 KKMKEHNLNID
+233 KKLKDYNINID
-244 EQTIKSEGL
+244 EQTIKADGL
-253 AGTLK
+253 AGTFR
-258 KLYQAQLSMIQLND
+258 KLYNAQLSMTQLVD

-296 NITKNSMGTTE
+296 NITENSMGTTE

-379 NYLIGRWKAASAAAV
+379 TYLITRFKAASAAAV

-408 GIIATLVTWVGTA
+408 GIVATLVTWVGTA

-451 DELKKIYD
+451 NELKKIYD

-467 NTMAGIVKR
+467 NTMAGIVNR

-488 SESANNTNIEGWK
+488 SESANNTNIDGWK

-513 QEAMETAKAQEQVY
+513 QEAIDTAKAQEKVY
-527 KANVNKFAN
+527 KANIRKYASNIQN
-536 NLKEQD
+536 QD
-542 DLKINKQLEQQGFT
+542 LLGIGKQLEKLGFL
-556 PNERITI
+556 PEEINEI
-563 FERIAEAIIKNGK
+563 FNQIAESIVSNNKEYYKAYHEIKK
-576 DTYQVYQDVR
+576 L
-586 KILSDY
+586 LSDY
-592 NVRVNYD
+592 SVKFDLEALN
-599 KMTKWLDEQ
+599 TWLD
-608 SNTNGVTYRYIGGKT
+608 I
-623 IGNTRRNNKNI
+623 IRNNSVVKTSKKQKQWDRGEKNKYK
-634 EGAINAQKGAD
+634 EEAINAQKGAD
-645 AAYIDAGIKGF
+645 SAYGEAGLRGF
-656 QGLEQAFLNIAADN
+656 RGLEQAFLNIEADN

-685 DKMYDAL
+685 DKMYDEFQKFLTKVEKLPRLSEEDGKAL
-692 QDFIKK
+692 Q
-698 VNDKLPVLT
+698 
-707 KENRDTLEDYKKRY
+707 EYQKRY

-731 ERKARLEKKARLKTE
+731 ERKARLEKKARLKAE

-797 FKQASSLGTLS
+797 FKQTSSLGTLS

-817 AGKTLSSM
+817 GGKTLSSM

-877 QKKANEIAD
+877 QRKANEIAD

-912 MSERLDVQKDYV
+912 MSENLDVQKDYV

-1062 AQLAQLKAEN
+1062 AQLAQLEAEN
-1072 ALYSEQVGLLST
+1072 ALYSEQIGLLST

-1137 LVAIAASVGAVLAAL
+1137 LVAIAAGVGAVLAAL

-1178 NSGEMILTKGQQST
+1178 NSGEMILTKGQQTT
-1192 LFNAIKSGN
+1192 LFNAIRSGN
-1201 LGSGGNVQ
+1201 LGSSGGEWKVR
-1209 FKIKGTDLIGV
+1209 GCDLIKV
-1220 INNTNSK
+1220 IDNTRSRMK
-1227 MRG
+1227 G

>member
-19 DFEKGIGKIKRQ
+19 DFEKAIGKMKRQ

-64 AMARVKSVSNATTEE
+64 AMARVKSVCNATTEE

-181 LANAAPVAGVLGFSI
+181 LANAAPVASVLGFNI

-221 MAFVKLTDPTII
+221 MAFVKLTDPAIL
-233 KKMKEHNLNID
+233 KKLKDYNINID
-244 EQTIKSEGL
+244 EQTIKADGL
-253 AGTLK
+253 AGTFR
-258 KLYQAQLSMIQLND
+258 KLYNAQLSMTQLVD

-296 NITKNSMGTTE
+296 NITENSMGTTE

-379 NYLIGRWKAASAAAV
+379 TYLITRFKAASAAAV

-408 GIIATLVTWVGTA
+408 GIVATLVTWVGTA

-467 NTMAGIVKR
+467 NTMAGIVNR

-513 QEAMETAKAQEQVY
+513 QEAIDTAKAQEKVY
-527 KANVNKFAN
+527 KANIRKYASNIQN
-536 NLKEQD
+536 QD
-542 DLKINKQLEQQGFT
+542 LLGIGKQLDKLGFL
-556 PNERITI
+556 PEEINAI
-563 FERIAEAIIKNGK
+563 FNQIAESIVSNNKNYYKAYNEIKK
-576 DTYQVYQDVR
+576 L
-586 KILSDY
+586 LSDY
-592 NVRVNYD
+592 SVKFD
-599 KMTKWLDEQ
+599 LEALDTWLD
-608 SNTNGVTYRYIGGKT
+608 I
-623 IGNTRRNNKNI
+623 IRNNSVVKTSKKQKQWNRGEKNKYK
-634 EGAINAQKGAD
+634 EEAINAQKGAD
-645 AAYIDAGIKGF
+645 SAYGEAGLRGF
-656 QGLEQAFLNIAADN
+656 RALEQAFLNIEADN

-698 VNDKLPVLT
+698 VKDLP
-707 KENRDTLEDYKKRY
+707 TLSQEDGKALQEYQKRY

-746 NESIAKQNAENLSKV
+746 NESISKQNTENLSKV

-797 FKQASSLGTLS
+797 FKQASGLGTLS

-817 AGKTLSSM
+817 SGKALSAM

-877 QKKANEIAD
+877 QRKANEIAD

-912 MSERLDVQKDYV
+912 LSERLDVQKDYV

-1062 AQLAQLKAEN
+1062 AQLAQLEAEN
-1072 ALYSEQVGLLST
+1072 ALYSEQIGLLST
-1084 ITALKAGETAA
+1084 ITALKAGETSA

-1137 LVAIAASVGAVLAAL
+1137 LVAIAAGVGAVLAAL
-1152 SSMSKFAKGGIV
+1152 ASMSKFAKGGIV
-1164 GGSSSVGDKNIIRA
+1164 GGNSSVGDKNIIRA
-1178 NSGEMILTKGQQST
+1178 NSGEMILTKGQQTT

-1201 LGSGGNVQ
+1201 LGGGGNVQ

>member
-19 DFEKGIGKIKRQ
+19 DFEKGIGKLKRQ

-64 AMARVKSVSNATTEE
+64 AMARVKSVCNATTEE

-181 LANAAPVAGVLGFSI
+181 LANAAPVASVLGFNI

-221 MAFVKLTDPTII
+221 MAFVKLTDPAIL
-233 KKMKEHNLNID
+233 KKLKDYNINID
-244 EQTIKSEGL
+244 EQTIKADGL
-253 AGTLK
+253 AGTFR
-258 KLYQAQLSMIQLND
+258 KLYNAQLSMTQLVD

-296 NITKNSMGTTE
+296 NITENSMGTTE

-379 NYLIGRWKAASAAAV
+379 TYLITRFKAASAAAV

-408 GIIATLVTWVGTA
+408 GIVATLVTWVGTA

-467 NTMAGIVKR
+467 RTMAGIVKR

-513 QEAMETAKAQEQVY
+513 QEAIDTAKAQEKVY
-527 KANVNKFAN
+527 KANIRKYASNIQN
-536 NLKEQD
+536 QD
-542 DLKINKQLEQQGFT
+542 LLGIGKQLEKLGFL
-556 PNERITI
+556 PEEINAI
-563 FERIAEAIIKNGK
+563 FNQIAESIVSNNKNYYKAYNEIKK
-576 DTYQVYQDVR
+576 L
-586 KILSDY
+586 LSDY
-592 NVRVNYD
+592 SVKFD
-599 KMTKWLDEQ
+599 LEALDTWLD
-608 SNTNGVTYRYIGGKT
+608 I
-623 IGNTRRNNKNI
+623 IRNNSVVKTSKKQKQWDRGEKNKYK
-634 EGAINAQKGAD
+634 EEAINAQKGAD
-645 AAYIDAGIKGF
+645 SAYGEAGLRGF
-656 QGLEQAFLNIAADN
+656 RGLEQAFLNIEADN

-685 DKMYDAL
+685 DKMYDEFQKFLKKVEKLPRLSEEDGKAL
-692 QDFIKK
+692 Q
-698 VNDKLPVLT
+698 
-707 KENRDTLEDYKKRY
+707 EYQKRY

-817 AGKTLSSM
+817 GGKTLSSM

-877 QKKANEIAD
+877 QRKANEIAD

-897 ERSTLF
+897 DRSTLF

-912 MSERLDVQKDYV
+912 LSERLDVQKDYV

-1006 VVRGWSELS
+1006 IVRGWSELS

-1062 AQLAQLKAEN
+1062 AQLKQLKEEN
-1072 ALYSEQVGLLST
+1072 RLYGEQIGL
-1084 ITALKAGETAA
+1084 ITTLKALKGEETAA
-1095 VKKDTA
+1095 EVKDTA

-1107 VAGRLE
+1107 AAGKVE
-1113 ASADA
+1113 AKANA
-1118 QSSIAGATKS
+1118 QSSIAGAANS

-1137 LVAIAASVGAVLAAL
+1137 LVAIAAGVGAVLAAL
-1152 SSMSKFAKGGIV
+1152 ASMSKFAKGGIV

-1201 LGSGGNVQ
+1201 LGGGGNVQ

>member
-64 AMARVKSVSNATTEE
+64 AMARVKSVCNATTEE

-181 LANAAPVAGVLGFSI
+181 LANAAPVASVLGFNI

-221 MAFVKLTDPTII
+221 MAFVKLTDPTIL
-233 KKMKEHNLNID
+233 KKLKEYNINID
-244 EQTIKSEGL
+244 EQTIKADGL
-253 AGTLK
+253 AGTFR
-258 KLYQAQLSMIQLND
+258 KLYNAQLSMTQLVD

-296 NITKNSMGTTE
+296 NITENSMGTTE

-379 NYLIGRWKAASAAAV
+379 TYLVTRFKAASAAAV

-408 GIIATLVTWVGTA
+408 GIVATLVTWVGTA

-467 NTMAGIVKR
+467 RTMAGIVKR

-513 QEAMETAKAQEQVY
+513 QEAIDTAKAQEKVY
-527 KANVNKFAN
+527 KANIRKYASNIQN
-536 NLKEQD
+536 QD
-542 DLKINKQLEQQGFT
+542 LLGIGKQLDKLGFL
-556 PNERITI
+556 PEEINAI
-563 FERIAEAIIKNGK
+563 FNQIAESIVSNNK
-576 DTYQVYQDVR
+576 DYYKAYR
-586 KILSDY
+586 EISKLLS
-592 NVRVNYD
+592 NYSVKFD
-599 KMTKWLDEQ
+599 AEALDTWLD
-608 SNTNGVTYRYIGGKT
+608 I
-623 IGNTRRNNKNI
+623 IRNNSVVKTSKRQKQWDRGEKNRYK
-634 EGAINAQKGAD
+634 EEAINAQKGAD
-645 AAYIDAGIKGF
+645 SAYVDAGLRGF
-656 QGLEQAFLNIAADN
+656 RALEEGFNNILAN
-670 EFYLKKGYLTQEEFE
+670 EEENLKKGYLTQEEFE
-685 DKMYDAL
+685 DKMYDEFQKFL
-692 QDFIKK
+692 KK
-698 VNDKLPVLT
+698 VNQLPTLS
-707 KENRDTLEDYKKRY
+707 KEDGKALQEYQKRY

-746 NESIAKQNAENLSKV
+746 NESISKQNAENLSKV

-817 AGKTLSSM
+817 GGKTLSSM

-862 ADKQFQSKMD
+862 ADKLFQSKMD

-912 MSERLDVQKDYV
+912 LSERLDVQKDYV

-1015 EMMQDEDTTGWDV
+1015 EMMQDEDTTGWDM

-1062 AQLAQLKAEN
+1062 AQLKQLKEEN
-1072 ALYSEQVGLLST
+1072 RLYGEQIGL
-1084 ITALKAGETAA
+1084 ITTLKALKGEETAA
-1095 VKKDTA
+1095 EVKDTA

-1107 VAGRLE
+1107 AAGKVE
-1113 ASADA
+1113 AKANA
-1118 QSSIAGATKS
+1118 QSSIAGAANS

-1137 LVAIAASVGAVLAAL
+1137 LVAIAAGVGAVLAAL
-1152 SSMSKFAKGGIV
+1152 ASMSKFAKGGIV

-1178 NSGEMILTKGQQST
+1178 NSGEMILTKGQQTT

-1201 LGSGGNVQ
+1201 LGGGGNVQ
-1209 FKIKGTDLIGV
+1209 FEIRGDKLVGCIK
-1220 INNTNSK
+1220 NYQNK

>member
-1 MAVGKGMTFKMV
+1 MAGKGMTFKM
-13 ARLVTK
+13 LVQLETK
-19 DFEKGIGKIKRQ
+19 QFQRGIGKIKQQ
-31 LSIFGNFLK
+31 LSTFGNFLK

-64 AMARVKSVSNATTEE
+64 AMARVKSVCNATTEE

-147 NMFNLSV
+147 NMFNLNV

-221 MAFVKLTDPTII
+221 MAFAKLTDPAII

-296 NITKNSMGTTE
+296 NITENSMGTTE

-374 LSKGI
+374 LSKAITG
-379 NYLIGRWKAASAAAV
+379 LVQRWKAASAAAV

-408 GIIATLVTWVGTA
+408 GIVATLVTWVGTA

-488 SESANNTNIEGWK
+488 SESAKNTNIEGWK
-501 KLKDILGDIAGY
+501 KLKDVLGDIAGY

-542 DLKINKQLEQQGFT
+542 DLKINKQLKDKGFS
-556 PNERITI
+556 PNERNAI
-563 FERIAEAIIKNGK
+563 FERIAESIIKNGK
-576 DTYQVYQDVR
+576 NSYQAYQDVK

-592 NVRVNYD
+592 NVKVNYD
-599 KMTKWLDEQ
+599 KLEKWLDQQ

-623 IGNTRRNNKNI
+623 IGNTKRNDKNI

-645 AAYIDAGIKGF
+645 AAYIDAGLRGF
-656 QGLEQAFLNIAADN
+656 RALEQAFLNIEADN

-698 VNDKLPVLT
+698 VKDLPRLS
-707 KENRDTLEDYKKRY
+707 EEDGKALQEYQKRY

-817 AGKTLSSM
+817 GGKTLSSM

-877 QKKANEIAD
+877 QRKANEIAD

-897 ERSTLF
+897 DRSTLF

-912 MSERLDVQKDYV
+912 LSERLDVQKDYV

-941 GVKSGIVEKALS
+941 GVKSGIVEKALA

-1015 EMMQDEDTTGWDV
+1015 EMMQDEDTSSWDV

-1062 AQLAQLKAEN
+1062 AQLKQLKEEN
-1072 ALYSEQVGLLST
+1072 RLYGEQIGL
-1084 ITALKAGETAA
+1084 ITTLKALKGEETAA
-1095 VKKDTA
+1095 EVKDTA

-1107 VAGRLE
+1107 AAGKVE
-1113 ASADA
+1113 AKANA
-1118 QSSIAGATKS
+1118 QSSIAGAANS

-1137 LVAIAASVGAVLAAL
+1137 LVAIAAGVGAVLAAL
-1152 SSMSKFAKGGIV
+1152 ASMSKFAKGGIV

-1201 LGSGGNVQ
+1201 LGGGGNVQ
-1209 FKIKGTDLIGV
+1209 FEIRGDKLVGCIK
-1220 INNTNSK
+1220 NYQNK

>member
-19 DFEKGIGKIKRQ
+19 DFEKGIGKLKRQ

-51 GKAMVEASMEFED
+51 GKAMVDASMEFED
-64 AMARVKSVSNATTEE
+64 AMARVKSVCNATTEE

-147 NMFNLSV
+147 NMFNLNV

-181 LANAAPVAGVLGFSI
+181 LANAAPVASVLGFNI

-221 MAFVKLTDPTII
+221 MAFVKLTDPAIL
-233 KKMKEHNLNID
+233 KKLKDYNINID
-244 EQTIKSEGL
+244 EQTIKADGL
-253 AGTLK
+253 AGTFR
-258 KLYQAQLSMIQLND
+258 KLYNAQLSMTQLVD

-296 NITKNSMGTTE
+296 NITENSMGTTE

-379 NYLIGRWKAASAAAV
+379 TYLVTRFKAASAAAV
-394 AAGTTMKIAMGDVI
+394 AAGTTMKVAMGDVI
-408 GIIATLVTWVGTA
+408 GIVATLVTWVGTA

-467 NTMAGIVKR
+467 RTMAGIVNK

-488 SESANNTNIEGWK
+488 SESAKNTNIEGWK
-501 KLKDILGDIAGY
+501 KLKDVLGDIAGY
-513 QEAMETAKAQEQVY
+513 QEAIETAEAQEKVY
-527 KANVNKFAN
+527 KANIRKYASNIQN
-536 NLKEQD
+536 QD
-542 DLKINKQLEQQGFT
+542 LLGIGKQLDKLGFL
-556 PNERITI
+556 PEEINAI
-563 FERIAEAIIKNGK
+563 FNQIAESIVSNNKEYYKAYREISKL
-576 DTYQVYQDVR
+576 
-586 KILSDY
+586 LSDY
-592 NVRVNYD
+592 SVKFD
-599 KMTKWLDEQ
+599 AEALDTWLD
-608 SNTNGVTYRYIGGKT
+608 I
-623 IGNTRRNNKNI
+623 IRNNSVVKTSKKQEQWDRGEKNKYK
-634 EGAINAQKGAD
+634 EEAINAQKGAD
-645 AAYIDAGIKGF
+645 SAYGEAGLRGF
-656 QGLEQAFLNIAADN
+656 RGLETAFLNIEADN

-685 DKMYDAL
+685 DKMYDEFQKFLTKVEKLPRLSEEDGKAL
-692 QDFIKK
+692 Q
-698 VNDKLPVLT
+698 
-707 KENRDTLEDYKKRY
+707 EYQKRY
-721 QGAVPGETPD
+721 QGAVPGETLD

-746 NESIAKQNAENLSKV
+746 NESISKQNAENLSKV

-817 AGKTLSSM
+817 GGKTLSSM

-877 QKKANEIAD
+877 QRKANEIAD

-912 MSERLDVQKDYV
+912 LSERLDVQKDYV

-1015 EMMQDEDTTGWDV
+1015 EMMQDEDTSGWDM

-1062 AQLAQLKAEN
+1062 AQLKQLKEEN
-1072 ALYSEQVGLLST
+1072 RLYGEQIGL
-1084 ITALKAGETAA
+1084 ITTLKALKGEETAA
-1095 VKKDTA
+1095 EVKDTA

-1107 VAGRLE
+1107 AAGKVE
-1113 ASADA
+1113 AKANA
-1118 QSSIAGATKS
+1118 QSSIAGAANS

-1137 LVAIAASVGAVLAAL
+1137 LVAIAAGVGAVLAAL
-1152 SSMSKFAKGGIV
+1152 ASMSKFAKGGIV

-1178 NSGEMILTKGQQST
+1178 NSGEMILTKGQQTT

-1201 LGSGGNVQ
+1201 LGGGGNVQ